1 MTSKRIAKLASK
13 LGRKS
18 KSAAVREVAMSDLAQ
33 RKPKR
38 TKRTAKRSRKRC

>member
-18 KSAAVREVAMSDLAQ
+18 KSPIVREVAMSDLAQ
-33 RKPKR
+33 RKSKRPK
-38 TKRTAKRSRKRC
+38 KRAVKRSRRR